1 MTSCQSV
8 PFGKDVQSTPLSQY
22 ATLLDRLLVSWPLQV
37 VAVCQCSLAAKD
49 ARLKQIEALPA
60 WRWGVSAAEQSALRE
75 SIQVE
80 VYLVRVHCPPYAL
93 EFLCLQNDAASFGCQ
108 L

>member
-8 PFGKDVQSTPLSQY
+8 PFGTDVQSTSLSQY

-37 VAVCQCSLAAKD
+37 VAACERSLAAKE

-60 WRWGVSAAEQSALRE
+60 WRWGISAAEQSALRE
-75 SIQVE
+75 SIKN
-80 VYLVRVHCPPYAL
+80 YLVRAHCPLYAL
-93 EFLCLQNDAASFGCQ
+93 KFLCPQNDAASFGCQ